1 MTEQWQSMETTTHQ
15 DHVIAHVI
23 GTTVLGHIV
32 LHDAVHLLL
41 DIGFIWKIYV
51 EGDMGLLPHP
61 VAVAELEISD
71 DARKRIVAD
80 IDLLM
85 RGVRDVSAW
94 AALRPLVLI
103 VESRKLNCL
112 RVTIKESWFCLVKL
126 QTLNWR
132 CRSQTTQLVLPRFQ
146 NKKGT
151 ANRAL
156 PS

>member
-1 MTEQWQSMETTTHQ
+1 MHLKPMTEQWQSMETTTHQ

-23 GTTVLGHIV
+23 GTTVLAHIV

-80 IDLLM
+80 IDLLL
-85 RGVRDVSAW
+85 RGVRDVSALGSLTPGG
-94 AALRPLVLI
+94 ADCRIEEVELLESCDRRKLVLHGEAANLELEMSVADDSI
-103 VESRKLNCL
+103 S
-112 RVTIKESWFCLVKL
+112 VTE
-126 QTLNWR
+126 
-132 CRSQTTQLVLPRFQ
+132 LP
-146 NKKGT
+146 K
-151 ANRAL
+151 
-156 PS
+156 